1 MPSTTFQ
8 SLRPRLINLLI
19 QALSGEPDSLN
30 VQMILGGF
38 LLVVID
44 AAVHDNLYST
54 GSDDSIESIRNN
66 SFNG

>member
-30 VQMILGGF
+30 VQMILGIVQQKSNHLIY
-38 LLVVID
+38 LLI
-44 AAVHDNLYST
+44 
-54 GSDDSIESIRNN
+54 
-66 SFNG
+66 